1 MSQRVGENNV
11 WRFAL
16 HLPESVSLIL
26 RNLIEPAGPRPL
38 CCPTSVEESTVKKSI
53 LSVTLVVGIVSAS
66 PLAQCQ
72 LDQIL
77 KKAESAAKSADLG
90 NRGLSNDKIVAGL
103 KQALT
108 LSTGNA
114 VASTGKPDGFLKNE
128 AIKILLPEK
137 LRTLGKGMRL
147 MGMGSQMDELEV
159 GMNRAAEQATP
170 KAKQIFLDA
179 VTRMSFDDARKIL
192 SSNDTAAT
200 EYFKK
205 QSSVE
210 LTTTFAPIVHQ
221 SMENVGVVR
230 QYNQILKTSAAAP
243 LLGSQ
248 KLNLD
253 NYVVEKTLDGLF
265 LMLGAEEKKIRH
277 NPASQTTALLK
288 EVFGKKL

>member
-1 MSQRVGENNV
+1 MKKYIVTT
-11 WRFAL
+11 AL
-16 HLPESVSLIL
+16 
-26 RNLIEPAGPRPL
+26 AMG
-38 CCPTSVEESTVKKSI
+38 I
-53 LSVTLVVGIVSAS
+53 LSAC
-66 PLAQCQ
+66 PLAHAQ

-77 KKAESAAKSADLG
+77 KKAEDAAKSANIG
-90 NRGLSNDKIVAGL
+90 SRGLSNDKIVAGL
-103 KQALT
+103 KQALSV
-108 LSTGNA
+108 STGKA
-114 VASTGKPDGFLKNE
+114 VAATGKPDGFLKNE

-137 LRTLGKGMRL
+137 LRTLGNGMRL
-147 MGMGSQMDELEV
+147 MGMGSPMDELEV

-170 KAKQIFLDA
+170 KAKQIFLNA

-192 SSNDTAAT
+192 ASNDTAAT

-205 QSSVE
+205 QSSGE
-210 LTTTFAPIVHQ
+210 LTAAFAPIVHQ

-253 NYVVEKTLDGLF
+253 NYVVEKTLDGLL
-265 LMLGAEEKKIRH
+265 LMLGEEEKKIRH
-277 NPASQTTALLK
+277 IPAAQTTALLK